1 MKSNVLRFDYWFS
14 FNYKRLRSILRGWQ
28 LNEDVFHDTYLLLRK
43 DLLFIDLPIIDFEPL
58 FWGIYKRARLR
69 NIAKENR
76 YYRPNEIFFQLISM
90 EEGLSVEELVEP
102 DKLAKDILSFIKHK
116 YPKNDYRLFKL
127 KVYDTGCSYKDLS
140 DYTGVSVS
148 TIYRKI
154 NSINNAIRSNISF
167 VNRYSC
173 IAIV

>member
-1 MKSNVLRFDYWFS
+1 MKSYVLRFDYWFS
-14 FNYKRLRSILRGWQ
+14 FNYKRLRSILGWQ

-58 FWGIYKRARLR
+58 FWGIYKRSRLR

-90 EEGLSVEELVEP
+90 EEGLLVEELVEP

-127 KVYDTGCSYKDLS
+127 KVYDIGCSYKDLS

-173 IAIV
+173 ITIV

>member
-14 FNYKRLRSILRGWQ
+14 FNYKRLRSILGWQ

-127 KVYDTGCSYKDLS
+127 KV
-140 DYTGVSVS
+140 SVS

>member
-1 MKSNVLRFDYWFS
+1 
-14 FNYKRLRSILRGWQ
+14 
-28 LNEDVFHDTYLLLRK
+28 
-43 DLLFIDLPIIDFEPL
+43 
-58 FWGIYKRARLR
+58 
-69 NIAKENR
+69 
-76 YYRPNEIFFQLISM
+76 M

-167 VNRYSC
+167 CKPIFMYSNRIILKFTNYETC
-173 IAIV
+173 NIQ

>member
-14 FNYKRLRSILRGWQ
+14 FNYKRLRSILGWQ

-140 DYTGVSVS
+140 DYTG
-148 TIYRKI
+148 
-154 NSINNAIRSNISF
+154 F
-167 VNRYSC
+167 Q
-173 IAIV
+173 

>member
-14 FNYKRLRSILRGWQ
+14 FNYKRLRSILGWQ

-58 FWGIYKRARLR
+58 FGGIYKRARLR

-140 DYTGVSVS
+140 DYISVS

>member
-1 MKSNVLRFDYWFS
+1 
-14 FNYKRLRSILRGWQ
+14 
-28 LNEDVFHDTYLLLRK
+28 
-43 DLLFIDLPIIDFEPL
+43 
-58 FWGIYKRARLR
+58 
-69 NIAKENR
+69 
-76 YYRPNEIFFQLISM
+76 M
-90 EEGLSVEELVEP
+90 EEGLSVEDLVEP

-116 YPKNDYRLFKL
+116 YPKDDYRLFKL